1 MADETSNIIIEH
13 LKALRNE
20 LRDFRQEARNE
31 FETLKMRINSVERGI
46 AGMHDDNAILHT
58 RIDAVDS
65 HINKIEKR
73 MELAS

>member
-1 MADETSNIIIEH
+1 MTDQTENIIIEH

-20 LRDFRQEARNE
+20 IKEFRQEARTE
-31 FETLKMRINSVERGI
+31 FETLKLRINSVERGV

-58 RIDAVDS
+58 RIDTVDA

-73 MELAS
+73 LELAN